1 MGISRFFLAIQYA
14 IVGGFVVRKHK
25 NLIAPFILI
34 ILTLFASG
42 GALMSTFS
50 RFNDKEVSRAHQ
62 VWWIV
67 LPLESILVLV
77 YSSVWRMLSFKE
89 SHMAE
94 RLSLLTMIIIG
105 EGVIGSTKTAGIIW
119 PTTSKPSVGGVVEMV
134 SIIIMLVSECFNSAS
149 RHPLVNRFS
158 TVIDLDLIL

>member
-25 NLIAPFILI
+25 NLLAPFILI
-34 ILTLFASG
+34 VLTLLASG

-50 RFNDKEVSRAHQ
+50 RFNDTEISRAHQ
-62 VWWIV
+62 IWWIV
-67 LPLESILVLV
+67 IPIESVLVLV
-77 YSSVWRMLSFKE
+77 YSSIWRMLSFKE

-105 EGVIGSTKTAGIIW
+105 EGVIGSTKTAGVIW
-119 PTTSKPSVGGVVEMV
+119 PTTSKPSVGGVIEMV
-134 SIIIMLVSECFNSAS
+134 SIIVMLVSKS
-149 RHPLVNRFS
+149 PFS
-158 TVIDLDLIL
+158 TPTC